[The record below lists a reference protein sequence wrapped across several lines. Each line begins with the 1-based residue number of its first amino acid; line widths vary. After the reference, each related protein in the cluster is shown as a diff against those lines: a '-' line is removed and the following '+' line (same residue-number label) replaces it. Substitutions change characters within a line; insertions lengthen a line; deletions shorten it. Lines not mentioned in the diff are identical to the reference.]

1 MPSRARALV
10 LSLAIAGAVVAA
22 MALPASRALA
32 VRAPAAP
39 DTSDTTVV
47 AALTRDAV
55 ALAPLFSS
63 AVVEQFLAAAPLRP
77 PPSARVVWRD
87 SAATRYYDESE
98 HAGLSEAE
106 RAGLVRRELPAQFW
120 YYTRYGTPLAYARAL
135 EILGENGTKTLRG
148 RRVLDFGYGGA
159 GSIGLLGQA
168 GAEAVGVDVDPLLRA
183 LYTGDAAVEGWTS
196 AAGGRA
202 RTVFGRWPADFAT
215 RAAVGQGYDLVL
227 SKNTLKRGYIH
238 PERPADPRQLVDLG
252 VDDTTFVRE
261 LHRILVPGGRALIYN
276 LSPAPSKPDEPYRP
290 WTDGRTPFPRTLFE
304 QVGFRVI
311 AYDVND
317 DGPARAMGRALGW
330 DQGEGGM
337 KLDSDLFGH
346 YTLVEKLSAKKK

>member
-1 MPSRARALV
+1 MPSRARLLV
-10 LSLAIAGAVVAA
+10 VPLAFAAAVCAA
-22 MALPASRALA
+22 FTALPVPRALA

-39 DTSDTTVV
+39 DTTDTTVV

-55 ALAPLFSS
+55 ALAPLFTS
-63 AVVEQFLAAAPLRP
+63 AVVEQFLAAAPLLP
-77 PPSARVVWRD
+77 APGPRVVWRD
-87 SAATRYYDESE
+87 SAATRYYRESE
-98 HAGLSEAE
+98 HAALSEAE
-106 RAGLVRRELPAQFW
+106 RAGLVRRDLPGRFW

-135 EILGENGTKTLRG
+135 EILGKNGTKTLRG
-148 RRVLDFGYGGA
+148 RRILDFGYGGA
-159 GSIGLLGQA
+159 GSIALLGQA

-183 LYTGDAAVEGWTS
+183 LYAGDPAIEGWTS

-202 RTVFGRWPADFAT
+202 RTVHGRWPADPAT
-215 RAAVGQGYDLVL
+215 RSAVGDGYDLFL

-261 LHRILVPGGRALIYN
+261 LHRILVPGGRALLYN

-290 WTDGRTPFPRTLFE
+290 WTDGRTPFPRALFE
-304 QVGFRVI
+304 QAGFRVI

-317 DGPARAMGRALGW
+317 DGPARAMGKALGW

-346 YTLVEKLSAKKK
+346 YTLVEKLSPK